1 MLIKC
6 HVLAISYGNLMF
18 LYLFIEV
25 QLAMTIL
32 FFCMFVVLIIIYNLC
47 EVITFNGSEIKN

>member
-1 MLIKC
+1 
-6 HVLAISYGNLMF
+6 MF